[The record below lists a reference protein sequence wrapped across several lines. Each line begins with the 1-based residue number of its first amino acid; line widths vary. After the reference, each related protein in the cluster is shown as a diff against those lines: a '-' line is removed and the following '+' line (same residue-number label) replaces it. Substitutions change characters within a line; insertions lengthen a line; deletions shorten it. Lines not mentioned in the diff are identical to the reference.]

1 MCYFFRL
8 IFFFNFIIQQWFFW
22 ELSFIIYFNL
32 FNFGLSWSHDPSQ
45 YFFKKNISSWIF
57 LSQIIFLS
65 VVQVVFGLIKS
76 IGSYQFN
83 FDFFIFI
90 WNFNSVIQVNLSIWI
105 EIIIQVYRPMIR
117 PNHALLISL
126 VQASSLFLWFFFHDD
141 IIDYFIHNCVVT

>member
-1 MCYFFRL
+1 MVSWL
-8 IFFFNFIIQQWFFW
+8 ESIFFLKKYIV
-22 ELSFIIYFNL
+22 
-32 FNFGLSWSHDPSQ
+32 FGLSWSHDSSQ